1 MVAGCWA
8 LLPQIQS
15 FSRAKLQIQ
24 IALYYFPSISLVLWS
39 CGARNM
45 CLCAVTV
52 KTDPL
57 SLYLA
62 FSFTIHLYLHP
73 KHFPTSLLV
82 FRCSCIRDCPACV
95 WIRLYVYLCVFVC
108 VSISFTVHAYTLN
121 PINSIVSS
129 DLERTTFAKLW

>member
-1 MVAGCWA
+1 MQDAERCCHKY
-8 LLPQIQS
+8 QS
-15 FSRAKLQIQ
+15 LSRAKLQIQ
-24 IALYYFPSISLVLWS
+24 IALYYFPSISVVLWS

-62 FSFTIHLYLHP
+62 FSFTIYLYLHP
-73 KHFPTSLLV
+73 KHFPPSLLV
-82 FRCSCIRDCPACV
+82 FRCSCIRDCPACIR
-95 WIRLYVYLCVFVC
+95 IRLYVCLCVP
-108 VSISFTVHAYTLN
+108 ISCTVHAYTLK